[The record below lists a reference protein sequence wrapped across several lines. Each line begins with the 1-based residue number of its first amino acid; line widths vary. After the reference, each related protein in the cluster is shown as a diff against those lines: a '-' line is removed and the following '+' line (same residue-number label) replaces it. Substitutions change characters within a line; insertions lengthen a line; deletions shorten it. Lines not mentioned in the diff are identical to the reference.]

1 MGKQNWNIFE
11 VNFQLVYKIMSI
23 FGLKYTSLLKY
34 TSECNNFSKI
44 TSLSTVSVENKN
56 ESVKSLSR
64 GRAKHF
70 QCNFELKRWSCNDSI
85 ENGE

>member
-44 TSLSTVSVENKN
+44 TSLSTDCF
-56 ESVKSLSR
+56 SR
-64 GRAKHF
+64 K
-70 QCNFELKRWSCNDSI
+70 QE
-85 ENGE
+85 